1 MATKTKSKLADSL
14 KEINK
19 TLKGEA
25 LKMMSEDLLSDV
37 SIWIPTGVPTLDV
50 ALGGG
55 LPVGRVVE
63 VFGKQQTGKSTLAI
77 SACIEA
83 QRAGGL
89 VVYVDAEEALSK
101 DRAAFLG
108 LDMNNA
114 VVLEPS
120 TMEEAYKYLDH
131 LLAHFGASEEY
142 PFILIVWDTIA
153 FTPSA
158 AEMDDNG
165 EIKADMGKR
174 AQNIRRIM
182 RKMIKMCARSKAC
195 FLSLNHVTEK
205 IGGFVNPGAYETP
218 GGTAFKF
225 GASLQILMKSDNS
238 KKIFSEED
246 EKQQV
251 GNHVK
256 FKIEKTRLSPPK
268 REVTARLNYYYGF
281 DKAGTVLDYLIE
293 NKLASKEG
301 TKYNVPVPASTEAV
315 QISTGE
321 AGDKKFHELW
331 ESNPDLRDHISSVV
345 KTHYD
350 AIIPWKSSTVTSNT

>member
-1 MATKTKSKLADSL
+1 
-14 KEINK
+14 
-19 TLKGEA
+19 
-25 LKMMSEDLLSDV
+25 MSEDLMSDV
-37 SIWIPTGVPTLDV
+37 NIWIPTGVPTLDV

-83 QRAGGL
+83 QRQGGL

-101 DRAAFLG
+101 DRAAYLG
-108 LDMNNA
+108 MDMDNA
-114 VVLEPS
+114 VVLEPT
-120 TMEEAYKYLDH
+120 TMEEAYKYLAH
-131 LLAHFGASEEY
+131 LLVHFEENSDY

-158 AEMDDNG
+158 AEMDDEG
-165 EIKADMGKR
+165 EMKADMGKR

-182 RKMIKMCARSKAC
+182 RKMIKLCARTKAC

-218 GGTAFKF
+218 GGTAFKY
-225 GASLQILMKSDNS
+225 GASVQVLMKSDNS
-238 KKIFSEED
+238 KKIFDED
-246 EKQQV
+246 DDKQQV

-268 REVTARLNYYYGF
+268 REVTARLNYYRGF
-281 DKAGTVLDYLIE
+281 DKAGTVLDYMIE
-293 NKLASKEG
+293 NKLAIKEG
-301 TKYNVPVPASTEAV
+301 TKYNIPVPDSTEPIQV
-315 QISTGE
+315 STGE
-321 AGDKKFHELW
+321 VGDKKFHELW
-331 ESNPDLRDHISSVV
+331 DSRPDLKEHLCSVV

-350 AIIPWKSSTVTSNT
+350 AIMPWKNGNVSSSS